1 MKSGKSIGVLLILIG
16 TLFLLNNLDLISVS
30 FSEIIKTYWPI
41 ILIWLGVDR
50 LLRKSKIDN
59 EE

>member
-30 FSEIIKTYWPI
+30 FSEIIKTYWPVI
-41 ILIWLGVDR
+41 IIWIGVDK
-50 LLRKSKIDN
+50 LFRKDPDKTD
-59 EE
+59 

>member
-1 MKSGKSIGVLLILIG
+1 MKSGKSIGLLLILIG

-30 FSEIIKTYWPI
+30 FSEIIKTYWPV

-50 LLRKSKIDN
+50 LLSKQKDKT
-59 EE
+59 E

>member
-30 FSEIIKTYWPI
+30 FSEIIKTYWPV

-50 LLRKSKIDN
+50 LLSKQKDKT
-59 EE
+59 E